1 MCSNVY
7 DDITGFEACGF
18 TNDVI
23 SKYYFFLKQENPFL
37 YIQGFN
43 MAKKNSFLAEVALR
57 QHIL

>member
-18 TNDVI
+18 RNDVI

-37 YIQGFN
+37 CI
-43 MAKKNSFLAEVALR
+43 
-57 QHIL
+57 